1 MGSLLGS
8 FLIPGLI
15 IGVVLGLVFVAMAVA
30 SRYIKVSPNEIA
42 VFSGRTYKYTMPDG
56 QIGKRGFTIVT
67 GGGRILMPIVE
78 KHQSMST
85 AAFQIMVDEDKIP
98 TAKNVRVNVSG
109 VATCKISDK
118 PESMVA
124 AVQSCLGKSDEEIR
138 EFIKNILNGHLRS
151 IVGKMEIDQL
161 LRKRDDFNK
170 MVIEESTTELARLGF
185 DLMSIVIR
193 DINDI
198 EGFIDALGKQA
209 VAEVKRDAEIKVAE
223 AGRDTEIKVA
233 EAARD
238 TRVKVSEA
246 DRLAAEATAQNQ
258 ALISEAQKNLAVK
271 QATYKQETEQRRA
284 VAEKAFEIADAEQ
297 GTKLA
302 VVLAERDSTSA
313 KAQAE
318 VQVQEASRK
327 KQELHATLIVQAEAE
342 REAAVIR
349 ADGQKQSAVI
359 TAEANK
365 DVAGRDADRMKLKAG
380 GEREAAI
387 ALAEGKKSAA
397 IAEGEGEASRTKSIA
412 IANAEGEKA
421 RLLAAAEGNKAGL
434 LAAAEGNK
442 AGLLATAEGNKA
454 GLLAIAEG
462 EKAKLLAAAEGQLKM
477 AQALK
482 ELSEQGKL
490 IIILDKLPGILEK
503 GGEAGAKMLAEMFGP
518 VGAAIG
524 GIDQVTIL
532 DNGNG
537 ANGVGKLAGNV
548 PAIVMGFVQQMKAS
562 GIDISSILKKLGIDA
577 NVALGMIPAL
587 ETKVVKVEEAKKV

>member
-1 MGSLLGS
+1 MHFPLVLASLSLGS

-42 VFSGRTYKYTMPDG
+42 VFSGRTYKYTLPDG
-56 QIGKRGFTIVT
+56 SVGKRGFTIVT

-78 KHQSMST
+78 KFQTMST

-109 VATCKISDK
+109 VATCKISDN
-118 PESMVA
+118 PQSMVA

-170 MVIEESTTELARLGF
+170 MVIEESTIELARLGF

-223 AGRDTEIKVA
+223 ATRDTEIKVA
-233 EAARD
+233 EASRD

-246 DRLAAEATAQNQ
+246 ERLAAEATADNQ

-271 QATYKQETEQRRA
+271 QATYKQETEQNRA
-284 VAEKAFEIADAEQ
+284 VAEKAFQIADAEQ
-297 GTKLA
+297 GKKLA
-302 VVLAERDSTSA
+302 VVLAERDSTQA

-318 VQVQEASRK
+318 VQIQEASRK
-327 KQELHATLIVQAEAE
+327 KQELHATLIVQAEAT

-349 ADGQKQSAVI
+349 ADGEKQAAVI

-365 DVAGRDADRMKLKAG
+365 EVASRDAERMKTKAV

-387 ALAEGKKSAA
+387 AMAEGKKSAA
-397 IAEGEGEASRTKSIA
+397 IADGEGEASRTRA
-412 IANAEGEKA
+412 VALAFAEGDKA
-421 RLLAAAEGNKAGL
+421 KLLATAEGNRVGL
-434 LAAAEGNK
+434 LAAAEGNR
-442 AGLLATAEGNKA
+442 AGLLAV
-454 GLLAIAEG
+454 AEG
-462 EKAKLLAAAEGQLKM
+462 ERAKLLAVAEGQLKM

-518 VGAAIG
+518 VGTALG
-524 GIDQVTIL
+524 GINQVTIL

-537 ANGVGKLAGNV
+537 ANGVGKFAGNV

-562 GIDISSILKKLGIDA
+562 GIDISSILKKLGVDA

-587 ETKVVKVEEAKKV
+587 ETKVVEKTEEAKT